1 MRGRN
6 ARISRIALA
15 FAGLGTAAYAQEA
28 NSGFD
33 LQGTVSGLAAYSHQ
47 LSAAPRDGGPITGGM
62 RAMFYPTWKL
72 SKNWTISGAL
82 EVNSRPYFYDE
93 FSTQGYEA
101 KAQIIQAQL
110 MYSQIREDRSFI
122 FRAGELSSAFGSFLL
137 RYDDA
142 VNPLINMPLS
152 YGYYEAGVTTGGL
165 TGGQVD
171 ATLGK
176 LDMRVQLANSSPTNP
191 RSIFDNGQYAN
202 WTGGIGYTLAQ
213 GFRVGVCAYRG
224 PYLDRQSE
232 YYFPGVSPRDLP
244 AAAYG
249 LEVQWGRGPWNAYAE
264 LQEFQ
269 FAYNVIPTFRE
280 NTGYV
285 ELRRV
290 LRPRWYVA
298 TRLSYLRSYFAP
310 ALQVYETA
318 IGYRPNRMQLI
329 KIGYEIQQSQH
340 IRGTL
345 ANVFGIQLV
354 TVFRAIS
361 IARD

>member
-1 MRGRN
+1 MR
-6 ARISRIALA
+6 SVA
-15 FAGLGTAAYAQEA
+15 FACALLGTAAYAQEA

-33 LQGTVSGLAAYSHQ
+33 LQSTVSGMAAYSHQ
-47 LSAAPRDGGPITGGM
+47 LSMAPRDGGPITGGM

-72 SKNWTISGAL
+72 SKNWSVSGAV
-82 EVNSRPYFYDE
+82 EVHSRPYFYEE
-93 FSTQGYEA
+93 FETQGYGV
-101 KAQIIQAQL
+101 KADIIQAQL
-110 MYSQIREDRSFI
+110 MYSQIREDRSFV
-122 FRAGELSSAFGSFLL
+122 FRAGQLSSAFGSFLL

-142 VNPLINMPLS
+142 VNPLIDMPLS

-165 TGGQVD
+165 TGAQID
-171 ATLGK
+171 ATVGK
-176 LDMRVQLANSSPTNP
+176 LDVRLQLVNSSPADP
-191 RSIFDNGQYAN
+191 RSIFDNGQYGN
-202 WTGGIGYTLAQ
+202 WAGGIGYTLAQ
-213 GFRVGVCAYRG
+213 GFRVGVSAYRG

-232 YYFPGVSPRDLP
+232 YYFPGASPRNLP
-244 AAAYG
+244 ATAYG

-269 FAYNVIPTFRE
+269 FAYNVIPTFTE

-298 TRLSYLRSYFAP
+298 TRLSYLRSNLAP
-310 ALQVYETA
+310 ALQVCEIA
-318 IGYRPNRMQLI
+318 VGYRPNRLQLV
-329 KIGYEIQQSQH
+329 KIGYEIQQGQY

-345 ANVFGIQLV
+345 ANTFGIQLV
-354 TVFRAIS
+354 TVFRPVS